1 MGIAEFEVFSFGN
14 LTFCVKRT
22 NGVYL
27 KASSYQVER
36 RNQKMRRVFERLT
49 VVTLS
54 VLFLTSILN
63 HSSAQEATQPREP
76 VKTIFDY
83 KAELGMTDDQAKRI
97 REILTALERETRVLR
112 AKFTIVDVEVQKLI
126 EADGDLGL
134 INTKIRE
141 AFEIQASIKMAD
153 VEASRKINAV
163 LKPEQ
168 LRKWHE
174 IKAAAIR

>member
-1 MGIAEFEVFSFGN
+1 
-14 LTFCVKRT
+14 
-22 NGVYL
+22 
-27 KASSYQVER
+27 
-36 RNQKMRRVFERLT
+36 
-49 VVTLS
+49 
-54 VLFLTSILN
+54 
-63 HSSAQEATQPREP
+63 
-76 VKTIFDY
+76 
-83 KAELGMTDDQAKRI
+83 MTDDQAKRI

-134 INTKIRE
+134 IKTKIRE
-141 AFEIQASIKMAD
+141 AFEIQASIKIAD